1 MSFLSVSFSRPSTFL
16 ASTLKASQG
25 RQPPAARFRLWMAP
39 AAADPAAASSH
50 PPHPV
55 GTPKY
60 LSTQPLAASYD
71 PAHCQQP
78 QLQPAAPAG
87 LAAGPSSRR
96 AAGGTTSLPGPP
108 PSLRHLSPSMIA
120 GAGAGLVS
128 SIVTCPLDVVKTR
141 MQAQTKGKGKAVAYD
156 SALSE
161 SPFFSP
167 CSALAGLGRPWTRA
181 G

>member
-1 MSFLSVSFSRPSTFL
+1 
-16 ASTLKASQG
+16 
-25 RQPPAARFRLWMAP
+25 MAP
-39 AAADPAAASSH
+39 AAAPAASAH
-50 PPHPV
+50 PHPV
-55 GTPKY
+55 GTPKFIN
-60 LSTQPLAASYD
+60 TQPLAASYD

-78 QLQPAAPAG
+78 SPPPDA
-87 LAAGPSSRR
+87 AAGPS
-96 AAGGTTSLPGPP
+96 GGRPSGSTNSGSTSSLPAPP

-161 SPFFSP
+161 SPAARPSVR
-167 CSALAGLGRPWTRA
+167 SSQGLVGLDESGVGGVFVCRGRLGPA
-181 G
+181 SGCQA